1 MVIGFED
8 IGEVRDRHLNQRIVM
23 ALGSFDIIHIGH
35 IGYREWAKRQG
46 DVLVVTM
53 KSDEQI
59 AAHKGDSRPLI
70 KSDERVRVVDSLKP
84 VDYALVGAQ
93 GGLYDAAL
101 ATAEAL
107 RPDIIVLGPDWGP
120 EVMHKWRKDL
130 PSCDILVAPRQSERS
145 SSEIIDR
152 HNSYKAN

>member
-8 IGEVRDRHLNQRIVM
+8 ISEVRDRHLNQRIVL
-23 ALGSFDIIHIGH
+23 AFGSFDIIHIGH
-35 IGYREWAKRQG
+35 IGYLEWAKSHG
-46 DVLVVTM
+46 EVLVVTL

-59 AAHKGDSRPLI
+59 AAHKGESRPVI

-84 VDYALVGAQ
+84 VDYALIGAQ

-107 RPDIIVLGPDWGP
+107 RPDVIVLGPDWGP
-120 EVMHKWRKDL
+120 EVMPKWQEDL
-130 PSCDILVAPRQSERS
+130 PSCEILVAPRQSERS
-145 SSEIIDR
+145 SSEIIDS
-152 HNSYKAN
+152 HTSYKAN